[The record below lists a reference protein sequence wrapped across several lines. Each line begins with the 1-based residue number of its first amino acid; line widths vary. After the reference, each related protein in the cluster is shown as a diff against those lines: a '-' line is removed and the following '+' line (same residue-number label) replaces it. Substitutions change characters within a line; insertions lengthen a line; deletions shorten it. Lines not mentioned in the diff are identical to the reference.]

1 MFSTVLFFYLVCF
14 IIFWNLAWATLITPN
29 VRNSLTLSRTTHS
42 RLLLAD
48 PQKRGVLVCVSV
60 CREADWPRHLSSPC
74 PVISLCNSDKCQA
87 MSRGWAL
94 TNCSRRPRFTSH
106 RCCACWHLLSFRT
119 VRTFESAKNSFLW
132 HSEGDILYSPG
143 TQTHLLNPV
152 QMTVC
157 QSELRH

>member
-1 MFSTVLFFYLVCF
+1 MFGTVLFFYLVCF